1 MALSATSGTKVYIGG
16 VRLAATDTA
25 AEYAALTWV
34 PIEQIENIGEFGDE
48 AAQIT
53 FDDVGESRTKKLK
66 GNRNAGMLALVCG
79 WDPLGTGQIAVRNA
93 EKTSF
98 DYAFKIEANDKLDAN
113 DTNSIFYFHAKVASA
128 RRVQGGANDV
138 VKMNANLDIT
148 TEIVEV
154 AATVVP

>member
-1 MALSATSGTKVYIGG
+1 MSLSATSGSKVFIGG

-34 PIEQIENIGEFGDE
+34 PIEQVENIGEFGDE

-53 FDDVGESRTKKLK
+53 FDDIGDGRTKKLK
-66 GNRNAGMLALVCG
+66 GSRNAGMLALVCG
-79 WDPLGTGQIAVRNA
+79 WDPMGAGQIAVRAA

-154 AATVVP
+154 PATVVA